1 MEKRSFKRIPVS
13 FEANIFCENTECRG
27 TVTNLSE
34 TGMFINTKIEFPFD
48 LNFELHIRLNGKVL
62 KTPVKISRIERV
74 DNTYGGIGVRLL
86 DPPEK
91 YLEFLDRLRSGATDE

>member
-1 MEKRSFKRIPVS
+1 MEKRSCERIPVS
-13 FEANIFCENTECRG
+13 LEANFYCDNTECRG

-48 LNFELHIRLNGKVL
+48 LNFELHLRLNGKIL
-62 KTPVKISRIERV
+62 KTPVKISRIERT

-86 DPPEK
+86 NPPEN
-91 YLEFLDRLRSGATDE
+91 YLKFLDRLRCGKEE